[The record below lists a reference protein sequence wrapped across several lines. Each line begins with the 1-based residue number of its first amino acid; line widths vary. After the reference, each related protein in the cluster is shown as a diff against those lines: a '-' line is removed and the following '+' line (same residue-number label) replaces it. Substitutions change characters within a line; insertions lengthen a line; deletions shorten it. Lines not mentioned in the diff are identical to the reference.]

1 MAARRLKIYKRNWH
15 LYSTPRDKGDIME
28 RMSNYYTSVTR
39 RLLFAF
45 FCLCLVPLLAVGWI
59 TKNSLHD
66 INVIGLQDQATA
78 TVTAQAKVVSQVLKD
93 HINRLNMLVNLL
105 PPSFFEQQGN
115 TEKLFLAIDNRD
127 DIVDLQCIAANGEQ
141 YAYVGP
147 YRAQVEGKSYAEAP
161 WFHET
166 LLNGVHISNV
176 FTGYRGTPHFV
187 VAVTNPLKNYVLRA
201 TVNSSSFNSL
211 LLAAQI
217 SPHSDA
223 FIVNRAGD
231 FQTPSLRGETTIS
244 ATVRALISGDGSRA
258 PVVTDDAVYIARPL
272 ADGRWFFIIK
282 ADVEDSMSVYI
293 PLYRKILIIFTILF
307 ILALAAALL
316 VSIML
321 ARHIRHADMEYAAD
335 SMQFAQMEKM
345 ATIGRL
351 AAGVAHEINNPL
363 QMISSQAS
371 WIAELLPEEDPAK
384 VKNLV
389 EYKES
394 VEKIRYHVKRAGTIT
409 HRLLGYSKKMA
420 AQQEE
425 VQLTDLLNET
435 ISFIEKEAE
444 NNEITIH
451 RNFVPNLPPTMTDG
465 PQLQQVFLN
474 LLNNALDAAGE
485 KGEVEISTE
494 VSGRELVIRFADNG
508 PGIAR
513 ENLKRL
519 FDPFFTTK
527 SPNKGTGLGLYIS
540 YDITRKLGG
549 SLKAENRKSGGALFT
564 VRLPIA
570 RLGEEALSR

>member
-1 MAARRLKIYKRNWH
+1 
-15 LYSTPRDKGDIME
+15 ME

-39 RLLFAF
+39 RLLLAF

-59 TKNSLHD
+59 TKNSLRD
-66 INVIGLQDQATA
+66 INIIRLQDQATA
-78 TVTAQAKVVSQVLKD
+78 TVTAQAKVLSQVLKD
-93 HINRLNMLVNLL
+93 HINRLTMLVNFL

-127 DIVDLQCIAANGEQ
+127 DIVDLQSIAANGQQ

-147 YRAQVEGKSYAEAP
+147 YRTQVEGKSYAEAP
-161 WFHET
+161 WFQET

-201 TVNSSSFNSL
+201 TVNSASFNAL

-217 SPHSDA
+217 SPNSDA
-223 FIVNRAGD
+223 FIVSREGD
-231 FQTPSLRGETTIS
+231 FQTPSLRGDTTLS
-244 ATVRALISGDGSRA
+244 ATARTLIGAGGSEA
-258 PVVTDDAVYIARPL
+258 PIITDDAVYIARPL
-272 ADGRWFFIIK
+272 AGGRWFFIIK
-282 ADVEDSMSVYI
+282 ADVADSMSVYI
-293 PLYRKILIIFTILF
+293 PLHRQIFIVFTILF
-307 ILALAAALL
+307 ILALAAALA

-321 ARHIRHADMEYAAD
+321 ARHIRHADQEYAAN

-363 QMISSQAS
+363 QLISSQAS

-384 VKNLV
+384 VKNLG
-389 EYKES
+389 EYTDS
-394 VEKIRYHVKRAGTIT
+394 VEKIRYHVKRAGMIT

-425 VQLTDLLNET
+425 VQLNELLNET
-435 ISFIEKEAE
+435 ISFVEKEAE
-444 NNEITIH
+444 SHDITIR
-451 RNFVPNLPPTMTDG
+451 RNFVPDLPPTMTDG

-485 KGEVEISTE
+485 KGEVEISTA
-494 VSGRELVIRFADNG
+494 VSGSNLVICFADNG
-508 PGIAR
+508 AGIAR

-549 SLKAENRKSGGALFT
+549 SLEAGNRESGGAIFT